1 MAKVG
6 SIIIEII
13 REISF
18 LVWTILRDRQE
29 RKKEKKNKT

>member
-18 LVWTILRDRQE
+18 LIWAILRDKQE
-29 RKKEKKNKT
+29 RDKKKKNKT

>member
-13 REISF
+13 REIGF
-18 LVWTILRDRQE
+18 LIWTILRDRQE
-29 RKKEKKNKT
+29 RDKKKKKD

>member
-18 LVWTILRDRQE
+18 LIWTILQE
-29 RKKEKKNKT
+29 KKERDKKKKNKT